1 MNMPCIK
8 CKGKDPKKNCGRDFC
23 PIIAKSET
31 MFKVRPLLPG
41 KDFATSS
48 PAPFIGRAGY
58 PFVNVGILAPSTGR
72 DAWKYDA
79 PRFWAEQNLG
89 IKQVIDYRSLLIN
102 SRFKADI
109 RNQNKLLQ
117 ISQEIGMASRPV
129 DIEIHL
135 KDKPMFRVR
144 NNDMLPPMGPNASLE
159 KADITSNPFVSS
171 KVEKVVSDSDWK
183 ANDALAYLHKKGFD
197 ENFLTKLLS
206 VGNVGIKT
214 NRKLV
219 PTRWA
224 ITATD
229 DLLAKNLM
237 GEVKCCNQVN
247 SHLAFFGGYLGN
259 YYIVMLFPDIWSY
272 ELFETYLP
280 KAEWNTGDEI
290 QYATD
295 CEFYDSRKEYASNTA
310 GGYYAAR
317 LPVLEKLKELKHQA
331 SVLVLRFIT
340 GEYAAPLGVWVCRE
354 AVRKALN
361 SKPIEFYD
369 RSYMLNYARLL
380 VKKKFGCSADKLLKK
395 SKLLDKIIAQH
406 KLSAYLK
413 QKP

>member
-8 CKGKDPKKNCGRDFC
+8 CKGKDPGKNCGRDFC

-31 MFKVRPLLPG
+31 MFKVKPLLPG

-48 PAPFIGRAGY
+48 PAPFIGRVGY
-58 PFVNVGILAPSTGR
+58 PSVNVGILAPSTGE

-89 IKQVIDYRSLLIN
+89 IRQVIDYRGSLIN
-102 SRFKADI
+102 SRFKTNI

-117 ISQEIGMASRPV
+117 ISQEIGMASKPV
-129 DIEIHL
+129 EIEIHL
-135 KDKPMFRVR
+135 KDKPWFRVR
-144 NNDMLPPMGPNASLE
+144 NNDILPPMGPNASLE
-159 KADITSNPFVSS
+159 KADIISNPFVSS
-171 KVEKVVSDSDWK
+171 KVEKVVGDSDWK
-183 ANDALAYLHKKGFD
+183 ASDALAYLHKRGFD

-206 VGNVGIKT
+206 VGIVGIKT

-224 ITATD
+224 ITAVD

-237 GEVKCCNQVN
+237 NKVKHYNQLD

-259 YYIVMLFPDIWSY
+259 YYIVMLFPEVWSY
-272 ELFETYLP
+272 ELFEAYFP
-280 KAEWNTGDEI
+280 KAEWNTSDEI
-290 QYATD
+290 QYASD
-295 CEFYDSRKEYASNTA
+295 YEFYDGRKKYASNTA

-340 GEYAAPLGVWVCRE
+340 GEYAVPLGVWVCRE

-369 RSYMLNYARLL
+369 RSYMLNYTRLL
-380 VKKKFGCSADKLLKK
+380 VKKRFGCSADRLIKN
-395 SKLLDKIIAQH
+395 SKLLDKIITQH
-406 KLSAYLK
+406 KLSA
-413 QKP
+413 